1 MASLPRTPGDTGR
14 RTRWRRVLRWPSAVE
29 PVSHEER
36 VAAARARVVA
46 DRKRGVDTA
55 EWIRR
60 LASEGRSGV

>member
-1 MASLPRTPGDTGR
+1 VAVDAWYTRRRGR
-14 RTRWRRVLRWPSAVE
+14 RRVLRWVPAVE

-55 EWIRR
+55 DWIRE
-60 LASEGRSGV
+60 LASEGRTDR